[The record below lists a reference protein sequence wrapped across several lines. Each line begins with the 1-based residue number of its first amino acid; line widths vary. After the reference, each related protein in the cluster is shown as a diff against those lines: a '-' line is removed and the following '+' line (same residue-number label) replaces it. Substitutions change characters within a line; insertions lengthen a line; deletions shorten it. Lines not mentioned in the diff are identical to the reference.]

1 MNYLKD
7 IFFILASQSPRR
19 IEFLNNL
26 QLNFKSV
33 KSTFKEELQG
43 QKNPVEYTLENAY
56 FKASSLTE
64 QFSEELIAGFD
75 TIVLCDDQI
84 LGKPK
89 NKEDAF
95 EMLTN
100 LSNKTHKVLTGF
112 VLLNESKKFKVKKY
126 VETFVTFKELT
137 VEEIEWYIDTK
148 EPYDKAGAYAIQ
160 GIGTF
165 LVKSINGSYSNVVG
179 LPVAEFLEEL
189 RKYKENEY

>member
-43 QKNPVEYTLENAY
+43 RKNPVEYVLENAY

>member
-43 QKNPVEYTLENAY
+43 QKDPVEYTLENAY